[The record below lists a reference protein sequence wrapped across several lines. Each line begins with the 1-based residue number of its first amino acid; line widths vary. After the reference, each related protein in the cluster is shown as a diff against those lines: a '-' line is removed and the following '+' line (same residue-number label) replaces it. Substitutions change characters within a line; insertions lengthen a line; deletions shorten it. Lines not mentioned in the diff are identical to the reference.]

1 MTLLVDSL
9 DIDASPI
16 KQQTG
21 TRATR
26 RWLRLVD
33 AVCAAADGWSS
44 ATRHP
49 LKATS
54 PADR

>member
-1 MTLLVDSL
+1 MILLAGSL

-26 RWLRLVD
+26 RRLRLVD
-33 AVCAAADGWSS
+33 AVCAAADCWSS
-44 ATRHP
+44 ATRRP
-49 LKATS
+49 WNWTS
-54 PADR
+54 QAHR

>member
-1 MTLLVDSL
+1 MILLDGCL

-26 RWLRLVD
+26 RRLRLVNSAYA
-33 AVCAAADGWSS
+33 AVDCWSS
-44 ATRHP
+44 ATRRHGN
-49 LKATS
+49 KTS
-54 PADR
+54 QAHR